1 MNAEKSKSELR
12 KQSCFGNGA
21 DRRTNRLDA
30 SFVRT
35 EGHVRERHD
44 LLPREEKE
52 EDIRLRRKPEFYCI
66 CAATKSSI
74 PIISDE
80 VDDCARDM
88 YFIKLEFNNRLYIRS
103 DYYEALCFVKERTRV
118 MLTTRH

>member
-44 LLPREEKE
+44 LLPREGRE
-52 EDIRLRRKPEFYCI
+52 EEEIRLGRKPEFYCI
-66 CAATKSSI
+66 CVATKSSI
-74 PIISDE
+74 PIISNHLD
-80 VDDCARDM
+80 VVQGD
-88 YFIKLEFNNRLYIRS
+88 S
-103 DYYEALCFVKERTRV
+103 
-118 MLTTRH
+118 